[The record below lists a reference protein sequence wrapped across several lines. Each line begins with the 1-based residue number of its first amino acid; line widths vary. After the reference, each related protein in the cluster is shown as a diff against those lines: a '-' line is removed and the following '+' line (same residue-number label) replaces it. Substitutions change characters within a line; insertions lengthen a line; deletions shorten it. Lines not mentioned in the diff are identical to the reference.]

1 MGGNRKM
8 ILEYETLCEKLKE
21 VEDSDAYWECVIV
34 ETGCFCKKWNTPFA
48 KRLVFSLLNY
58 LEKQERVVKACEGIT
73 VNRIEKEICLPQHY
87 ERLLSE
93 TYKLI
98 EMKKEDENIRK
109 VYADVKC
116 YKLIEKLEEYRE
128 ELRIAEAIFF

>member
-1 MGGNRKM
+1 M
-8 ILEYETLCEKLKE
+8 
-21 VEDSDAYWECVIV
+21 
-34 ETGCFCKKWNTPFA
+34 
-48 KRLVFSLLNY
+48 LNY